1 MLCTNNILF
10 TILLIEFSFSFQAL
24 IVRLAFSIVLG
35 KLENMFKVIINTVRD
50 FKFLSI
56 ETDIQICTYIY
67 TSFREACYYLSPSG
81 DSNLVSGIDA
91 AVACGLMADGA
102 RLAVTFSN
110 SEFCAVKNAIG
121 FQENEDGTGRLWMGN
136 FLFH

>member
-1 MLCTNNILF
+1 M
-10 TILLIEFSFSFQAL
+10 
-24 IVRLAFSIVLG
+24 LG

-50 FKFLSI
+50 KFISI
-56 ETDIQICTYIY
+56 ETDIHFCTYIY
-67 TSFREACYYLSPSG
+67 ISFREACYYLSPSG

-136 FLFH
+136 F

>member
-1 MLCTNNILF
+1 M
-10 TILLIEFSFSFQAL
+10 
-24 IVRLAFSIVLG
+24 LG
-35 KLENMFKVIINTVRD
+35 KLENMFKVIINTV
-50 FKFLSI
+50 FLNRNSKHLNRH
-56 ETDIQICTYIY
+56 TFLHVYI
-67 TSFREACYYLSPSG
+67 SFREACYYLSPSG

-136 FLFH
+136 F

>member
-1 MLCTNNILF
+1 MY
-10 TILLIEFSFSFQAL
+10 
-24 IVRLAFSIVLG
+24 
-35 KLENMFKVIINTVRD
+35 VI
-50 FKFLSI
+50 
-56 ETDIQICTYIY
+56 
-67 TSFREACYYLSPSG
+67 FREACYYLSPSG
-81 DSNLVSGIDA
+81 SDNLVSGIDA

-136 FLFH
+136 YRFHLNIRIYPQYKVSTKILNMSVLRVSFRILSYCIRCN